1 MPMKLHALISIVFF
15 VICLPTASGRERPKM
30 SLKPELK
37 MELNKVLKAGSD
49 LHEACISKDEKKV
62 NATVE
67 GVISA
72 IDTAEKKTALAEGE
86 KPHLDRILNATKMR
100 LQQVKKTD
108 GDDRKDALKEGFIQL
123 VQISQLFPADPS
135 YSVFFCSKDKSV
147 WLQKGKKAK
156 NPIHPDTFESCG
168 KLVQ

>member
-1 MPMKLHALISIVFF
+1 MKLTSFISIVLLLISTPF
-15 VICLPTASGRERPKM
+15 ASGRERPKM

-37 MELNKVLKAGSD
+37 TELNKVLKAGSD

-67 GVISA
+67 GVLSA
-72 IDTAEKKTALAEGE
+72 IDKAEKKTVLADAE
-86 KPHLDRILNATKMR
+86 KPHLDRILNATKLR
-100 LQQVKKTD
+100 LEQVKRAD
-108 GDDRKDALKEGFIQL
+108 GDDRKAALQEGFIQL

-156 NPIHPDTFESCG
+156 NPIHPETFETCG

>member
-1 MPMKLHALISIVFF
+1 MKLPYVFILLLVF
-15 VICLPTASGRERPKM
+15 AASASGRERPKM

-37 MELNKVLKAGSD
+37 LELNKVLKAGSD
-49 LHEACISKDEKKV
+49 LHEACVAQDEKKV

-72 IDTAEKKTALAEGE
+72 IDKAEKKTALADGE
-86 KPHLDRILNATKMR
+86 KPHLDRILNATKLR
-100 LQQVKKTD
+100 LQKVKKAD

-156 NPIHPDTFESCG
+156 NPIHPETFETCG

>member
-1 MPMKLHALISIVFF
+1 MKLQMIISLFLLIVCVPS
-15 VICLPTASGRERPKM
+15 ASGRERPKM

-37 MELNKVLKAGSD
+37 LELNKVLKAGSD

-72 IDTAEKKTALAEGE
+72 INTAEKKTSLADGE
-86 KPHLDRILNATKMR
+86 KPHLDRILNATKLR
-100 LQQVKKTD
+100 LQQVKRAD
-108 GDDRKDALKEGFIQL
+108 GDDRKAALQEGFIQL
-123 VQISQLFPADPS
+123 VQIAQLFPADPS

-156 NPIHPDTFESCG
+156 NPIHPETYETCG

>member
-1 MPMKLHALISIVFF
+1 
-15 VICLPTASGRERPKM
+15 M

-37 MELNKVLKAGSD
+37 IELNKVLKAGSD
-49 LHEACISKDEKKV
+49 LHEACVARDEKKV

-72 IDTAEKKTALAEGE
+72 INKAEKKTSLADGE
-86 KPHLDRILNATKMR
+86 KPHLDRILNATKAR
-100 LQQVKKTD
+100 LEQVKRAD
-108 GDDRKDALKEGFIQL
+108 GDDRKAALKEGFIQL
-123 VQISQLFPADPS
+123 VQISQLFPADPVF
-135 YSVFFCSKDKSV
+135 SVFFCAKDKTV

-156 NPIHPDTFESCG
+156 NPIHPEIYETCG